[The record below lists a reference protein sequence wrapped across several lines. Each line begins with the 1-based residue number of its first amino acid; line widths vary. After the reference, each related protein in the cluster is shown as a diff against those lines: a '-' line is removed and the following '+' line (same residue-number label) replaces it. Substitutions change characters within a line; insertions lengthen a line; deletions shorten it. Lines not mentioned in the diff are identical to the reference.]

1 MLVRVVWHQEVTVV
15 EAAALKQVEDESD
28 TAVRKQET
36 ADTYRL
42 AEPEEADGSR

>member
-1 MLVRVVWHQEVTVV
+1 MLVRVAWHQEVTVV

-36 ADTYRL
+36 ADTYR
-42 AEPEEADGSR
+42 EEEADGSR